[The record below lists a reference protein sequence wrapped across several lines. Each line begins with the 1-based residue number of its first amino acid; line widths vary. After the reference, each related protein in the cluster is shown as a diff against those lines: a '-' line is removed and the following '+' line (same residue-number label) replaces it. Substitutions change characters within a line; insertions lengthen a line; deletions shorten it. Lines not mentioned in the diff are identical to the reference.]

1 MLLSKHL
8 NLIKIYSLSC
18 VCICL
23 VVVCFWRCCCLMYF
37 MNSLSTLP
45 NELLVASCESEI
57 PDAEARARVALPLG
71 TLVSSC
77 KCNCVTLWQLE
88 LILWRKRNEQQT
100 WVGGGGV
107 ARSKQLPGKLA
118 TYLCGSSSSYS
129 SRNVRQKFLSAMQN
143 TRVASANIAQI
154 LAACMQRVCVCVC
167 VACSHVA
174 CRLLSMQLLIHALL
188 ESSCS
193 VSVSHFRRGM
203 RVNIN
208 TDQSL

>member
-23 VVVCFWRCCCLMYF
+23 IVVCFWRCCCLMYF

-57 PDAEARARVALPLG
+57 PDARARVALTLG

-88 LILWRKRNEQQT
+88 LILRRKRNEQQT
-100 WVGGGGV
+100 WVGEGRGV

-143 TRVASANIAQI
+143 TRV
-154 LAACMQRVCVCVC
+154 AACMQRVCVCVC